1 MSNSKTTKGFANVS
15 IKVCKYI
22 IMAVI
27 IIVCATAAYNFG
39 TKIFYSTG
47 VEAKPGTD
55 MTVTIKKGTT
65 IKELANTLEEYGI
78 ISDTTVFRVQA
89 YVYNTK
95 SIKAGQ
101 YTFNTSQ
108 NAEEVFNKIKE
119 GPEKTKSTKSTKTKA
134 KSKSSK

>member
-1 MSNSKTTKGFANVS
+1 MNLPTFNLFYKPYFILFLANWQVS
-15 IKVCKYI
+15 
-22 IMAVI
+22 
-27 IIVCATAAYNFG
+27 
-39 TKIFYSTG
+39 
-47 VEAKPGTD
+47 
-55 MTVTIKKGTT
+55 VTIKKGTT

-108 NAEEVFNKIKE
+108 NAEELFNKIKE

-134 KSKSSK
+134 KSKSDK

>member
-1 MSNSKTTKGFANVS
+1 MSSSKTSKGFANVS

-27 IIVCATAAYNFG
+27 IIVCATTAYNFG

-101 YTFNTSQ
+101 
-108 NAEEVFNKIKE
+108 NAEELFNKIKE

-134 KSKSSK
+134 KSKSDK

>member
-1 MSNSKTTKGFANVS
+1 MSNSKTSKGFANVS

-27 IIVCATAAYNFG
+27 IIVCATATQFWNKNILLNRSWSKAGNRHDCY
-39 TKIFYSTG
+39 YQ
-47 VEAKPGTD
+47 
-55 MTVTIKKGTT
+55 KGTT

-134 KSKSSK
+134 KSKSDK

>member
-1 MSNSKTTKGFANVS
+1 MSNSKTSKGFANVS

-27 IIVCATAAYNFG
+27 IIVCATTAYNFG

-89 YVYNTK
+89 YVP
-95 SIKAGQ
+95 GVG
-101 YTFNTSQ
+101 
-108 NAEEVFNKIKE
+108 ER
-119 GPEKTKSTKSTKTKA
+119 G
-134 KSKSSK
+134 

>member
-1 MSNSKTTKGFANVS
+1 MSNSKTSKGFANVS

-27 IIVCATAAYNFG
+27 IIVCATVAYNFG
-39 TKIFYSTG
+39 TKIFYSAG

-65 IKELANTLEEYGI
+65 IKELANTL
-78 ISDTTVFRVQA
+78 DTTVFRVQA

>member
-1 MSNSKTTKGFANVS
+1 MSNSKTSKGFANVS

-27 IIVCATAAYNFG
+27 IIVCATTAYN
-39 TKIFYSTG
+39 YSTG

-108 NAEEVFNKIKE
+108 NAEELFNKIKE
-119 GPEKTKSTKSTKTKA
+119 GPGKTKSTKSTKTKA

>member
-1 MSNSKTTKGFANVS
+1 MSNSKTSKGFANVS

-39 TKIFYSTG
+39 TKIFYSAG

-65 IKELANTLEEYGI
+65 IKSGRL
-78 ISDTTVFRVQA
+78 Q
-89 YVYNTK
+89 
-95 SIKAGQ
+95 
-101 YTFNTSQ
+101 
-108 NAEEVFNKIKE
+108 
-119 GPEKTKSTKSTKTKA
+119 A
-134 KSKSSK
+134 KSQAKRRIFNIFLFLISPKICLGEIFSKVHNHGIPAMANLFLFFMF